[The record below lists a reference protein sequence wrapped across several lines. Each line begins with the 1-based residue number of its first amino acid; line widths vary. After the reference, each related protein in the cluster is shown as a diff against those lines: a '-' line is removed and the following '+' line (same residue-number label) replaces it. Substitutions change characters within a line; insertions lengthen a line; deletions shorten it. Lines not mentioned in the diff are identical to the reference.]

1 MNMKKSFI
9 VIVISIMFS
18 IPLFSQNKF
27 SKNDILKAKE
37 IVVYGLDFSNTII
50 LHESEKHVAI
60 IENDYYPAFNDRF
73 FVQEFNALKT
83 VIKADLIGNADFT
96 RTLNLNREKKYTI
109 YDQTVISK
117 IINEYK
123 TPEKEGIG
131 LIFIVKSFDKPNK
144 CVELFPA
151 FFDIAT
157 KQVIWTSE
165 YQGSGGGHGL
175 DKYWGDKLFDAIDHF
190 IDSYKKK
197 VGK

>member
-1 MNMKKSFI
+1 MKKSGILIFLSFL
-9 VIVISIMFS
+9 VS
-18 IPLFSQNKF
+18 IPLFCQKNI

-50 LHESEKHVAI
+50 IHESEKHVAI
-60 IENDYYPAFNDRF
+60 VENDYYPAFNDRF
-73 FVQEFNALKT
+73 FVKEFNDLKT
-83 VIKADLIGNADFT
+83 VIKANLIGNADFT
-96 RTLNLNREKKYTI
+96 RMLNLNHEKKYTI

-117 IINEYK
+117 IINEYN

-131 LIFIVKSFDKPNK
+131 LIFIIKSFDKPNK

-151 FFDIAT
+151 FFDIST

-165 YQGSGGGHGL
+165 YKGTGGGYGL
-175 DKYWGDKLFDAIDHF
+175 DTYWSEKLFDAIDHF
-190 IDSYKKK
+190 IASYNRK

>member
-1 MNMKKSFI
+1 MKKSSILIFLAYI
-9 VIVISIMFS
+9 VSL
-18 IPLFSQNKF
+18 PLFCQKNF
-27 SKNDILKAKE
+27 SKDDILKTKE

-50 LHESEKHVAI
+50 IHESEKHVAI
-60 IENDYYPAFNDRF
+60 IENDCYPAFNDRF
-73 FVQEFNALKT
+73 FVKEFNDLKT
-83 VIKADLIGNADFT
+83 VIKANLTGNADFT
-96 RTLNLNREKKYTI
+96 RALNLNREKKYTI

-165 YQGSGGGHGL
+165 YTGTGGGHGL
-175 DKYWGDKLFDAIDHF
+175 DTYWSEKLFDAIDDF
-190 IDSYKKK
+190 ISTYKKK